1 MKKIEFVDAV
11 SEKTGLTKADSA
23 KAIDAVFATIT
34 EVLAKGDK
42 LSLVGFGTFSVSK
55 REARDGRNPR
65 TGETVQIPARNA
77 VTFKAGTALKDSI
90 NE

>member
-1 MKKIEFVDAV
+1 MKKVEFVDAV
-11 SEKTGLTKADSA
+11 AEKTGLTKVDSA

-42 LSLVGFGTFSVSK
+42 LSLVGFGTFGVSK

-65 TGETVQIPARNA
+65 TGEVVKIEARNA
-77 VTFKAGTALKDSI
+77 VTFKAGTALKDAV